1 MKMKVLK
8 GLEELKYRALY
19 NVYMYQRTGDRAYM
33 FTLSRIIV
41 KALRV
46 YGLAGLY
53 EVSVFIY
60 SESE

>member
-1 MKMKVLK
+1 MKVLE

-19 NVYMYQRTGDRAYM
+19 NAYMYQRTGDRTYR
-33 FTLSRIIV
+33 FTLSLLIL
-41 KALRV
+41 KALQV

-60 SESE
+60 SETE

>member
-1 MKMKVLK
+1 MKVLE

-19 NVYMYQRTGDRAYM
+19 NAYMYQRTVDRTYR
-33 FTLSRIIV
+33 FTLTRLIV
-41 KALRV
+41 KALYV

-60 SESE
+60 SETE

>member
-1 MKMKVLK
+1 MKTLK

-19 NVYMYQRTGDRAYM
+19 NAYMYQRTGDRTYR
-33 FTLSRIIV
+33 FTLSRLIV
-41 KALRV
+41 KALYV

-60 SESE
+60 SETE